1 MKKEGFY
8 MYTGYRIPEEELS
21 NFMKD
26 GAMND
31 QYGIQLFFNTDPK
44 RAREL
49 LPPPLEPA
57 DPANPMCYVYVVN
70 IRQPTFSPWYME
82 GGLGIIARLGDYE
95 GVYFLGLMLSGP
107 GALMG
112 VFSGRESSG
121 LAKKLCERILVERT
135 GDVGRCLIR
144 RDGVDLVD
152 VKLKM
157 GSYNQ
162 KGFGTPQE
170 GSTREKPTTIGGGC
184 LNHKYEFGWGGISNL
199 RVNYYDSP
207 TRVYSWEPAEAEVT
221 LTSSFNDRWGELPVT
236 NVIGAGWMVSDN
248 WVVDQKKIYE
258 YTDEQEMT
266 QAMSLLLPGRYD
278 RCTFLKDHQTYE

>member
-1 MKKEGFY
+1 MDRVY
-8 MYTGYRIPEEELS
+8 QIPED
-21 NFMKD
+21 NITDFMKD

-82 GGLGIIARLGDYE
+82 GGLGIMARLGDYE
-95 GVYFLGLMLSGP
+95 GIYFLGLMLSGP
-107 GALMG
+107 GSLMG
-112 VFSGRESSG
+112 VLSGREGSG

-144 RDGVDLVD
+144 RDGVDLLD
-152 VKLKM
+152 VKLKI

-162 KGFGTPQE
+162 KGFATAQE
-170 GSTREKPTTIGGGC
+170 GSTRENPTTIGGGC
-184 LNHKYEFGWGGISNL
+184 LNHVYEIRQGGFSNL
-199 RVNYYDSP
+199 KVIYYDSP
-207 TRVYSWEPAEAEVT
+207 TMIYSWDPAEAD
-221 LTSSFNDRWGELPVT
+221 LSLASSLNDRWGELPVT

-248 WVVDQKKIYE
+248 WVISQKEIYE
-258 YTDEQEMT
+258 YTDKQELT
-266 QAMSLLLPGRYD
+266 QAMSLLLPGRFD